1 MAKTET
7 PDPRI
12 PRTRIRCGALLA
24 AVKDV
29 TGVVAGRSTVPILD
43 FVQFSCSDGAI
54 ELITTDLD
62 MWATRTLA
70 SDIMGQP
77 DSAEWKAG
85 TSNFTI
91 AVPAKPLEALLGQ
104 IDPDAMVT
112 LVAPDGS
119 ETRAVIKA
127 GRARFKLACLPV
139 DDFPV
144 VPPLLGSTD
153 SSGFEMP
160 ASAMADMFAAIEH
173 AISTED
179 TRYYLNGIYL
189 HPVDLTLRAAATD
202 GHRLAR
208 MAIDAPDGA
217 VSFPG
222 AIVSRWTVAVLDKL
236 LARAAKAD
244 DTAVVSVEAEG
255 QIGESGAPARLRFTM
270 PASDDGTVELLAKTV
285 DGTYPEYGRVIPSTV
300 ETTARL
306 SRAAL
311 IEAIKRVATLGDG
324 KTRIV
329 ACDFSADKLTLT
341 ASTIELGEAS
351 EEMPA
356 DYPGDPVTVG
366 MDSRYLLMAL
376 AAMACDTVALGLSGA
391 GGPVRLRAVDGDD
404 GTESDKLV
412 QVVMPSRI

>member
-29 TGVVAGRSTVPILD
+29 TGVVAGRRTIPILD
-43 FVQFSCSDGAI
+43 FVRFSCGDGAI

-85 TSNFTI
+85 TANFTI

-112 LVAPDGS
+112 LVAPNGS

-127 GRARFKLACLPV
+127 GRARFKLACLPGA
-139 DDFPV
+139 DFPL
-144 VPPLLGSTD
+144 VPPGAEAGASFD
-153 SSGFEMP
+153 MA
-160 ASAMADMFAAIEH
+160 ASAMADLFAAVEH

-208 MAIDAPDGA
+208 IAIDAPDGA
-217 VSFPG
+217 VSFSG
-222 AIVSRWTVAVLDKL
+222 AIIHRNTVAVLDKL

-244 DTAVVSVEAEG
+244 DAAVVSVEAG
-255 QIGESGAPARLRFTM
+255 GKIGEFGAPARLLFTM
-270 PASDDGTVELLAKTV
+270 PAADDGTVELMAKTV
-285 DGTYPEYGRVIPSTV
+285 DGTFPDYGRVIPSDV

-306 SRAAL
+306 NRAAL
-311 IEAIKRVATLGDG
+311 IEVIKRVATLGDG

-341 ASTIELGEAS
+341 ASTIELGEAA

-356 DYPGDPVTVG
+356 DYSGAALRIG
-366 MDSRYLLMAL
+366 IDSRYLLMAL
-376 AAMACDTVALGLSGA
+376 AALACDTVALGLSGP

-404 GTESDKLV
+404 GTESDRLV